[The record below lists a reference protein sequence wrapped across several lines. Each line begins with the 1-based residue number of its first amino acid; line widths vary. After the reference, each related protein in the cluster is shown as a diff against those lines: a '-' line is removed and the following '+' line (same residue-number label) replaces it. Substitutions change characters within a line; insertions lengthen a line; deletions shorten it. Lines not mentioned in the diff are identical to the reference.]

1 LVEAA
6 MIELAVLLWSQDQ
19 KTKLSVVSWQLSS
32 VHGSPMWTL
41 SPPEDPDRLV
51 LPFILESKPR

>member
-1 LVEAA
+1 